1 MKKTVDVISEK
12 KKNIDFVLEVIDS
25 RLPYSSSN
33 NELIG
38 IFNNKPI
45 VKIALKN
52 DLIDEKNKD
61 KNLFYASIKN
71 QKDKK
76 RIISYID
83 LNLENKKNLLLKKG
97 LKNPVFI
104 GIVVGL
110 PNIGKSSLINF
121 LFNKKILNV
130 ENRPGVTRKSENIK
144 ISDSLYLIDTPGV
157 FFKNVKTY
165 EIGLNLALINC
176 VNRNLVDKRDLVIHL
191 FNKILKNN
199 QNFIFKK
206 YFDIDCLNLSANQIL
221 LKILQKNNVNL
232 E

>member
-1 MKKTVDVISEK
+1 MENQEKKINWFIGHMKKTVDVISEK

-110 PNIGKSSLINF
+110 PNIGKSS
-121 LFNKKILNV
+121 
-130 ENRPGVTRKSENIK
+130 
-144 ISDSLYLIDTPGV
+144 
-157 FFKNVKTY
+157 
-165 EIGLNLALINC
+165 
-176 VNRNLVDKRDLVIHL
+176 
-191 FNKILKNN
+191 
-199 QNFIFKK
+199 
-206 YFDIDCLNLSANQIL
+206 
-221 LKILQKNNVNL
+221 
-232 E
+232 

>member
-1 MKKTVDVISEK
+1 MENQEKKINWFIGHMKKTVDVISEK

-76 RIISYID
+76 RINSYID
-83 LNLENKKNLLLKKG
+83 LNLEN
-97 LKNPVFI
+97 
-104 GIVVGL
+104 
-110 PNIGKSSLINF
+110 
-121 LFNKKILNV
+121 
-130 ENRPGVTRKSENIK
+130 
-144 ISDSLYLIDTPGV
+144 
-157 FFKNVKTY
+157 
-165 EIGLNLALINC
+165 
-176 VNRNLVDKRDLVIHL
+176 
-191 FNKILKNN
+191 
-199 QNFIFKK
+199 
-206 YFDIDCLNLSANQIL
+206 
-221 LKILQKNNVNL
+221 
-232 E
+232 